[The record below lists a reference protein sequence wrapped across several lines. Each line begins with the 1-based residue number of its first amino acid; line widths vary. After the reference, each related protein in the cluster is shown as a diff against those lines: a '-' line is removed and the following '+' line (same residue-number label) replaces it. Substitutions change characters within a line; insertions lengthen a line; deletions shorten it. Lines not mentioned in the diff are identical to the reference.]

1 MNSTEIAKA
10 MKEWCKKRN
19 IMIERC
25 NAGKIKI
32 GRGWMY
38 LMSAGHPDMQ
48 LYLSAWKILFIEI
61 KTWKDVLRTDQ
72 ELYHEQLVLRWHDV
86 RTIYSFEE
94 FTEIMLRLGYY

>member
-48 LYLSAWKILFIEI
+48 LYLS
-61 KTWKDVLRTDQ
+61 
-72 ELYHEQLVLRWHDV
+72 
-86 RTIYSFEE
+86 
-94 FTEIMLRLGYY
+94 G